1 MLFTLCQIGAFTYE
15 IDLLKKPVLVTRKDI
30 VLFEFTEVDVD
41 YLVLVVITV
50 VVLVICIL
58 FKT

>member
-1 MLFTLCQIGAFTYE
+1 MGALTYE
-15 IDLLKKPVLVTRKDI
+15 IDLLKKPVLVTMKDI

-41 YLVLVVITV
+41 YLVLAVITI
-50 VVLVICIL
+50 VVLVTCIL